1 MIRLRKL
8 RSRLR
13 SLGRRRRAARLA
25 IGYSALIVA
34 AVWLLVGIFLADWLL
49 DMNPAQRLVVAGV
62 AMAGLVWAFVRL
74 TRPWLGPRETLID
87 MALLVQG
94 QHHIDSDLVAALQ
107 FERPEAVQWG
117 SVDMERAVIEQV
129 GRASRRLEIVL
140 GVSTRQLMVRLA
152 ILAVTLGVVAAAAW
166 LYRED
171 AAVFFRRLA
180 MGSDRYRTETTIR
193 DVTINGQPVDLS
205 AQGAEEIRCAY
216 GQPVRLE
223 VTCSGRLPPTGRAV
237 LRTEVSPEK
246 EVALQ
251 PRRQPDVY
259 VGQSER
265 LLDTVSCRVFV
276 GDDRTRPI
284 RLVVAPPPV
293 VDVFLDVTPPSYA
306 AGPAPTETVSGL
318 RQLAV
323 IEGSRVRV
331 RITADKELREA
342 AMTIKPLQEEAAPSK
357 AKPYPLRRIPVSGGA
372 WRVAGDAHAMPAT
385 HHPPPATLS
394 DAWALEPV
402 GTPLEK
408 LVEPVRYFL
417 QVTDVEGLQLE
428 QPIEGVIRVY
438 TDQPPQI
445 FASAKIQLV
454 IPKARPTID
463 FQAADDYGLAQIK
476 VLSEVIH
483 ADGSPG
489 EKGEVT
495 VYALSPGE
503 PPSKNIQASHPLVL
517 APLKALKGDK
527 IKVVVQAVD
536 HRGGPGRPEGKAAQ
550 SDPIEFQVTD
560 MDGILAAILEAD
572 RESARQYKT
581 MIDDQ
586 IDVGGGK

>member
-94 QHHIDSDLVAALQ
+94 QRHIDSDLVAALQ
-107 FERPEAVQWG
+107 FERPEAAEWG

-223 VTCSGRLPPTGRAV
+223 VTCSGRLPPDGRAV
-237 LRTEVSPEK
+237 LKSEGSPEK
-246 EVALQ
+246 KVTLQ
-251 PRRQPDVY
+251 PRRQADVY

-265 LLDTVSCRVFV
+265 LLDTASCRVFV

-342 AMTIKPLQEEAAPSK
+342 TITIKPLQEEAAETPGATEGKSHAMKRLEDRPS
-357 AKPYPLRRIPVSGGA
+357 
-372 WRVAGDAHAMPAT
+372 GDAKV
-385 HHPPPATLS
+385 L

-495 VYALSPGE
+495 VYTLSPGE
-503 PPSKNIQASHPLVL
+503 PPSKNIQQSHPLVL
-517 APLKALKGDK
+517 APLKAVKGDK

-536 HRGGPGRPEGKAAQ
+536 HRGGPGRPEGKAAE